1 MAELRQTTAGITDE
15 RKQQNNNP
23 DEGDDGKVHLKRQVC
38 TCQILI
44 KKWNI
49 EKKCIVICVICFD

>member
-23 DEGDDGKVHLKRQVC
+23 NEGDDGKVHLKRQVC
-38 TCQILI
+38 TCQMLI
-44 KKWNI
+44 KSGI
-49 EKKCIVICVICFD
+49 